1 MSNSHGQ
8 VSRLGINVQ
17 FGKSLPGFPGW
28 GSNFMRGRIG
38 NAAGFASQ
46 GMHSAGNP
54 PANWLGRSRAGNLV
68 TNREFEHFLTRYPRR
83 NMEVWRYAVDLTVG
97 GQANYISFS
106 VWAATLY
113 RASHLGIDK
122 GATSGTVKI
131 EYADIYFTDGTST
144 RAWAG
149 AVLFSAI
156 NGWNARGQVW
166 KWQSALNYGKPVQY
180 VKFSVI
186 IEFGDESYHDTG
198 DGVPRTGDWTPDGV
212 IGDGNQ
218 GVGFNYGE
226 IRDSNTEGIIDRERT
241 YIVQS
246 NPGYPQLL
254 PVNSSV
260 ARSAIVEKIGTQGG
274 GGYRSATAYNL
285 W

>member
-8 VSRLGINVQ
+8 CSRLGINVQ

-38 NAAGFASQ
+38 NPAGFASQ
-46 GMHSAGNP
+46 GMHAAGNP
-54 PANWLGRSRAGNLV
+54 PANWLGRSHSGNLV

-83 NMEVWRYAVDLTVG
+83 NKEVWRYAVDLTVG
-97 GQANYISFS
+97 GQASYISFS
-106 VWAATLY
+106 VWAASLY
-113 RASHLGIDK
+113 RNSHRGIDA
-122 GATSGTVKI
+122 GATSGNLKI

-149 AVLFSAI
+149 AQLFSSM
-156 NGWNARGQVW
+156 NGWCSRGYVW
-166 KWQSALNYGKPVQY
+166 KWQSGLNYGKPVQY

-186 IEFGDESYHDTG
+186 IEFGDESYHDAG
-198 DGVPRTGDWTPDGV
+198 DGVPRTGDWTPDGI

-226 IRDSNTEGIIDRERT
+226 IADSGSEGIIDRERT

-260 ARSAIVEKIGTQGG
+260 ARSAIVEKIGSQGG